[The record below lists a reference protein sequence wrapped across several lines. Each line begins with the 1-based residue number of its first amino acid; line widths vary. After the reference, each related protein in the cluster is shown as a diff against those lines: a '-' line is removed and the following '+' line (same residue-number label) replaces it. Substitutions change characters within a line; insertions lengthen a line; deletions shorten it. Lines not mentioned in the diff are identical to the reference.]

1 MNIPEVVNQKIDNT
15 IVKMTNNDLHNTTQ
29 KTRDWVT
36 RIPQKKKEK
45 GVTSFIAFAKLS
57 ILMPRQ

>member
-45 GVTSFIAFAKLS
+45 GVTSFITFAKLS